1 MIGPNLIH
9 LKLPFTSVPT
19 PGKKRAISNRKDPI
33 KITQS
38 NVEGELVNIIQE
50 SRNKFEGMLKAT
62 IVATMP
68 TMKKIICLDAKW
80 NGVP

>member
-1 MIGPNLIH
+1 MLIGPILIH

-33 KITQS
+33 KMTQS
-38 NVEGELVNIIQE
+38 NV
-50 SRNKFEGMLKAT
+50 RNKFEGMLKAT

>member
-1 MIGPNLIH
+1 MLIGPNLIH

-33 KITQS
+33 KMIQS
-38 NVEGELVNIIQE
+38 NV
-50 SRNKFEGMLKAT
+50 RNKFEGMLKAT

-68 TMKKIICLDAKW
+68 TMKKFICLDAKW